1 MPKLF
6 TKPGFQELMEFGK
19 MEKYSAEWQNT
30 EFQFNRGGSWFSKL
44 EIFRLRSFEISRNC
58 RRKYLLKYLAIII
71 FTFRLG
77 ITKVFEEVVG
87 LPAAIIVHVETRV
100 RSGLGAGHS
109 WRSGGHCDCRSCCYC

>member
-58 RRKYLLKYLAIII
+58 RRKYLLKYLAII
-71 FTFRLG
+71 TY
-77 ITKVFEEVVG
+77 
-87 LPAAIIVHVETRV
+87 LPFVLESQKYLKKSLVCLLP
-100 RSGLGAGHS
+100 S
-109 WRSGGHCDCRSCCYC
+109 